1 MKVLVTG
8 TTGQLGSALQRCVP
22 DEIEIICMGRAE
34 LDLSDP
40 DACRQAV
47 QQHQPDW
54 VLNAGA
60 YTAVDQAESEPEIA
74 MAVNA
79 GAPRAFTDA
88 LNQHGG
94 KLLQISTDFV
104 FNGEQSTPYKPDQ
117 EKNPIGVYGKSKAK
131 GEEAILSGFGT
142 SNRGMI
148 LRTSWVIGPVG
159 KNFALTML
167 KLHANKDE
175 IGVVADQVGC
185 PTCTHT
191 LASACWQIITINEK
205 KRLPTIM
212 HWSEAGAASWYD
224 VAVAV
229 GELGQELG
237 LLNRYAR
244 VKPITTNDYPTP
256 AQRPSY
262 SLLDCYETR
271 KTLDIEGVHWRQSLR
286 TCLNEIKQQTKQP
299 LRS

>member
-22 DEIEIICMGRAE
+22 KELEIICMGRAE
-34 LDLSDP
+34 LDLSDS

-60 YTAVDQAESEPEIA
+60 YTAVDQAESEPDMA

-79 GAPRAFTDA
+79 GAPKAFTDA
-88 LNQHGG
+88 LIQQGG
-94 KLLQISTDFV
+94 NLLQISTDFV
-104 FNGEQSTPYKPDQ
+104 FNGEQSTPYRPDQ
-117 EKNPIGVYGKSKAK
+117 QRKPIGIYGKSKAA

-142 SNRGMI
+142 SKRGLI

-159 KNFALTML
+159 KNFAKTML

-175 IGVVADQVGC
+175 IGVVADQIGC

-191 LASACWQIITINEK
+191 LAEACWQIITIN
-205 KRLPTIM
+205 KRKTLPTIM
-212 HWSEAGAASWYD
+212 HWSDAGAASWYD
-224 VAVAV
+224 VAVAI

-237 LLNRYAR
+237 LLHRCAKVR
-244 VKPITTNDYPTP
+244 SITTHDYPTP
-256 AQRPSY
+256 AERPSY
-262 SLLDCYETR
+262 SLLDCIETR
-271 KTLDIEGVHWRQSLR
+271 KILDIEGVHWRQSLR
-286 TCLNEIKQQTKQP
+286 TCLNMIKQQTKQ
-299 LRS
+299 LLES